1 VWGFTLDYFLLTTKI
16 MQRGIATFTLDYG
29 KCPKWLFD
37 RMVAL
42 GREMVDVIVAEEGP
56 DEFIKRIAD
65 PVWFQSLGTVLAF
78 DWNAS
83 GLTTILTAALKE
95 AIRGREK
102 ELGIFIC
109 GGKGKTSLK
118 VPDEITNWGYRL
130 GMGEEKTNALIYNS
144 KMSAKVDSSL
154 VQDGY
159 SIYHHSFFFSLG
171 NKNKKVACPHTK
183 RELAPSAPAS
193 SFKRDFV
200 EKNNNIDECS
210 ICKNN
215 DSRCG
220 VGAWAVVQQGMNIG
234 NQTARRYHWYSEN
247 INDLVCEPHSGI
259 SQVGGENTGNVLN
272 LVAKESDKTR
282 SLSTEMVGVG
292 YQTLMKDI
300 QLLRKHSS
308 HLSQMAKWGVG
319 PNQLTL
325 LNLENTEFDTH
336 QVVNEDFSKSK
347 YLEKILWKVCDV
359 KPENY
364 EKLLSLQGVGP
375 KTMRALALVG
385 EVIYGAKPSYE
396 DPARYSFAHGGKD
409 ATPYPVDCETYDFTI
424 NKMKSYVEKTKI
436 AGLEKKK
443 IINTLDSPN
452 GIS

>member
-1 VWGFTLDYFLLTTKI
+1 

-171 NKNKKVACPHTK
+171 NKNKST
-183 RELAPSAPAS
+183 LS
-193 SFKRDFV
+193 SRPTSWDPGSLDSHFHG
-200 EKNNNIDECS
+200 
-210 ICKNN
+210 N
-215 DSRCG
+215 DNKEARNDNSFLG
-220 VGAWAVVQQGMNIG
+220 GSWAVVQQGMNIG

-259 SQVGGENTGNVLN
+259 SQVGGENVGDVLN
-272 LVAKESDKTR
+272 LVAKDSDKTR
-282 SLSTEMVGVG
+282 ALSTEMVGVG

-325 LNLENTEFDTH
+325 LNLENKEFDTH
-336 QVVNEDFSKSK
+336 PVVNEDFSKSK

-385 EVIYGAKPSYE
+385 EVIYGAKPSYK

-409 ATPYPVDCETYDFTI
+409 ATPYPVDCATYDFTI

-436 AGLEKKK
+436 AGLEKRK
-443 IINTLDSPN
+443 IINTLDNPS
-452 GIS
+452 SVD